1 MSDLRPSGIR
11 LSSTTIAAVTLATV
25 LVAQTVGIVWWG
37 AHIDQRVTSVEQKVA
52 AASDTAALIARL
64 DERTASLL
72 TTVNRIDARQ
82 NAQDDAR
89 LANRK

>member
-1 MSDLRPSGIR
+1 MSDLRPAAQR
-11 LSSTTIAAVTLATV
+11 LSSTTISAISLVVV
-25 LVAQTVGIVWWG
+25 LLAQTCGIVWWG
-37 AHIDQRVTSVEQKVA
+37 AHIDQRMTVVEQKVA
-52 AASDTAALIARL
+52 AASETAVLIARL

-89 LANRK
+89 FARK

>member
-1 MSDLRPSGIR
+1 MSDFRPPGIR
-11 LSSTTIAAVTLATV
+11 LSTTTIAAITLVAG
-25 LVAQTVGIVWWG
+25 LLAQTVGIVWWG
-37 AHIDQRVTSVEQKVA
+37 AHIDQRMAVVEQKVA
-52 AASDTAALIARL
+52 AASDTGALIARL

-89 LANRK
+89 LAAKR